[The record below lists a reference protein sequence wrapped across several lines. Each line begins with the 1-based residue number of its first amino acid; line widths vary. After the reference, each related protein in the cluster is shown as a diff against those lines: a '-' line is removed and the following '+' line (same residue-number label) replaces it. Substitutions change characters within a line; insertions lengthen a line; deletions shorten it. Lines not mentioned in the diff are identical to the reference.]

1 MIRRGG
7 VRTGVPRWCV
17 LAMMAALL
25 LVLAPSA
32 SAQTAQLPVGEAK
45 GVRIVREHGAIVV
58 VFTPRAARLWRRV
71 AGKRVSVF
79 CEERSGPDEDGFITV
94 SEGGGTFRAPRR
106 GRRLRTGD
114 QTRGMDICR
123 VWLEARTL
131 RRNGVRQ
138 RYGRELI
145 VAIPLTQAGAIRLD
159 EGARAYALF
168 TLLEI
173 AASRGNAGAYP
184 TSADLVA
191 LVPVLPRPVRLS
203 VVALAATNDTPP
215 AGSIGYYSD
224 AAQHAAA
231 VVLSATGRRLFV
243 EYDADRVI
251 RTNVLEYVFED
262 G

>member
-1 MIRRGG
+1 MK
-7 VRTGVPRWCV
+7 RWGV
-17 LAMMAALL
+17 LAMVAALL

-32 SAQTAQLPVGEAK
+32 GAATVQLPVGEAQ

-94 SEGGGTFRAPRR
+94 SEGGATFRAPRR

-114 QTRGMDICR
+114 LTRGMDICR

-131 RRNGVRQ
+131 RRNGVRR

-145 VAIPLTQAGAIRLD
+145 VAIPLTQAGAVRLD
-159 EGARAYALF
+159 ERARTHALF

-173 AASRGNAGAYP
+173 AARRGNADGYL

-191 LVPVLPRPVRLS
+191 LVPALPRPVRLS
-203 VVALAATNDTPP
+203 VVALPTPADTPP

-224 AAQHAAA
+224 GAQHAAA
-231 VVLSATGRRLFV
+231 VVVSATGRRLFL
-243 EYDADRVI
+243 EYDVDRVI
-251 RTNVLEYVFED
+251 RSNVVEYLFGD
-262 G
+262 D